1 MAREHHKVSGLRD
14 VLLKQH
20 TICFLMRSSRSSSE
34 ISPSCKSD
42 SHKAVSAKSFSGPVP
57 HLAAMDNPKIGTKYL
72 LIMTGKGCDK
82 I

>member
-1 MAREHHKVSGLRD
+1 MAREHYKVYGLREI
-14 VLLKQH
+14 LLKQH
-20 TICFLMRSSRSSSE
+20 TICFFMRLSRSSSE

-57 HLAAMDNPKIGTKYL
+57 HLAAMDNPKIETKYL
-72 LIMTGKGCDK
+72 LIMSGKGWDK